1 MAHSPTQRTVH
12 LWTLPHAPLRLLC
25 FRLLR
30 AVRVRLQRRQKAVRR
45 GQELRD
51 RNAGAPLA
59 TTVPLCVPTLVHT
72 NFLSGKHAVVVMLL
86 CRAYLDPSLCTYQDT
101 FLKEADEDVGKMGMI
116 LDAVPAT
123 LDAAPAA
130 MHISI
135 LMQARPATGA
145 HPRAHRLSHT
155 APTDSYPVLVHAP
168 QAPHAPYPRSDS
180 TRTGSRAPQATSG

>member
-1 MAHSPTQRTVH
+1 MAHSPSQRTVH

-30 AVRVRLQRRQKAVRR
+30 AVRVRLRRRQGAVRR

-51 RNAGAPLA
+51 RDAGAPLA
-59 TTVPLCVPTLVHT
+59 TTVPLCVPTLVVHDL
-72 NFLSGKHAVVVMLL
+72 LSGKHAVVVMLL
-86 CRAYLDPSLCTYQDT
+86 CRAYLDPSRCTYQDT
-101 FLKEADEDVGKMGMI
+101 FLKEADEDVGKMG
-116 LDAVPAT
+116 AT

-168 QAPHAPYPRSDS
+168 QAPHAPYHRSDS
-180 TRTGSRAPQATSG
+180 TRTGSRAPQATSE